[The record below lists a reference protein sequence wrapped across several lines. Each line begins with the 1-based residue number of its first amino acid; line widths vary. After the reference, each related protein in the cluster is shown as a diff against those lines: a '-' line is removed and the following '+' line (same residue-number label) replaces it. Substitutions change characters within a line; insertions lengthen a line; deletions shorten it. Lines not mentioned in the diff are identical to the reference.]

1 MDCLCHIAY
10 RLDSKTHRRDTP
22 RKKDLSALKKKAIQ
36 DAFKAEMGLLIDV
49 PKSGSGTTTDGNTCR
64 RFFQNPSKTAD
75 ILKIDEDLVRRLS
88 VILQTLNSGFD
99 IDCKAFREYCPRSL
113 KGMEQR
119 LSLPV

>member
-1 MDCLCHIAY
+1 M
-10 RLDSKTHRRDTP
+10 S
-22 RKKDLSALKKKAIQ
+22 RKVAVGPQ
-36 DAFKAEMGLLIDV
+36 
-49 PKSGSGTTTDGNTCR
+49 TTEITASVF
-64 RFFQNPSKTAD
+64 FFQNKKKTIKNAD